1 MPLLSLH
8 KRHIFTNFTNIEYLS
23 QERKLDDYLTSEFG
37 EHTFFRHLF
46 KNSSDDKIRLEIY
59 EDNEN
64 FRLSSLRIA
73 KYFCVFHKSM
83 LNKFR
88 RNLGLLSE
96 SYTNLEFLEIWL
108 SGRC

>member
-1 MPLLSLH
+1 MLTVAATKHTFSQTSQ
-8 KRHIFTNFTNIEYLS
+8 KSNIFHINAKMN
-23 QERKLDDYLTSEFG
+23 DYLTSEFG

-73 KYFCVFHKSM
+73 KYFCVFHKSK
-83 LNKFR
+83 LSKFR

-96 SYTNLEFLEIWL
+96 S
-108 SGRC
+108 